1 MSQGLDIL
9 VVTPFGS
16 MGGAERWLLDLVDHT
31 DRLSIRAV
39 ALEDGP
45 VVTAL
50 TDRRVHVIVRPTGAS
65 PRAMVAAAVWL
76 TGHVRRRRP
85 DAILANGVKAAA
97 AAVPVGRLT
106 GVPATWVK
114 HDFAR
119 DRTLARPL
127 GRMADR
133 VLAVSPAVVEA
144 TRRTDVVLVP
154 PTLSTAPV
162 DAETARAFWAE
173 RGLLVDAPTVAMV
186 ARLAP
191 IKGMD
196 DAITALA
203 SPEAGE
209 WRLVIIGGDDPS
221 SPDERQRLRRLARDR
236 GVENRVHLVGWVE
249 DAARWLAAF
258 DAVAILTRTGPA
270 GFGREGF
277 GLAALEA
284 LQAGVPIIAAGGNP
298 EVVRLAV
305 RGGAV
310 VPPHDPAAVARALA
324 GLRHVDR
331 SRLRALA
338 DDHPSAAEVAGRVA
352 SALTA
357 TVRPRPSEG
366 TG

>member
-1 MSQGLDIL
+1 MSRGLDTL

-16 MGGAERWLLDLVDHT
+16 MGGAERWLLDLVGHT

-50 TDRRVHVIVRPTGAS
+50 TDRQVPVIVRPTGAS
-65 PRAMVAAAVWL
+65 PFAMAAVAVWL
-76 TGHVRRRRP
+76 IGHVRRRPP

-97 AAVPVGRLT
+97 AAVPAGRLT
-106 GVPATWVK
+106 GVPTTWVK

-133 VLAVSPAVVEA
+133 VLAVSSAVAEA
-144 TRRTDVVLVP
+144 TRRTDVTLVP
-154 PTLSTAPV
+154 PTLSIDPVAP
-162 DAETARAFWAE
+162 EEARAFWAQ
-173 RGLLVDAPTVAMV
+173 RGLPVDAPTVAMV
-186 ARLAP
+186 ARLDP
-191 IKGMD
+191 IKGID

-203 SPEAGE
+203 SPEVRE
-209 WRLVIIGGDDPS
+209 WRLVVIGGDDPS
-221 SPDERQRLRRLARDR
+221 SPGERQRLRQLARDR
-236 GVENRVHLVGWVE
+236 GVEDRVHLVGWVE

-258 DAVAILTRTGPA
+258 DVVAILTRTGPG

-284 LQAGVPIIAAGGNP
+284 LQAGVPVVAAEGSP
-298 EVVRLAV
+298 EVVRLAAQ
-305 RGGAV
+305 GGAI
-310 VPPHDPAAVARALA
+310 VPPNDPAAVARALA
-324 GLRHVDR
+324 RLRHTDR
-331 SRLRALA
+331 SRLRSLA
-338 DDHPSAAEVAGRVA
+338 DDHPTPTEVAGRVA
-352 SALTA
+352 TALAA
-357 TVRPRPSEG
+357 TVSRPQGEE